1 MALLS
6 KCAVT
11 EKLKSKT
18 SKKKKKKKK
27 EMLYYNVIHVRNAY
41 SHKWF
46 KV

>member
-18 SKKKKKKKK
+18 SKKKKKK
-27 EMLYYNVIHVRNAY
+27 EMLWYNVIHVRNAY

>member
-18 SKKKKKKKK
+18 SKKKKK
-27 EMLYYNVIHVRNAY
+27 ERNVMVQCNPCQKHL
-41 SHKWF
+41 F
-46 KV
+46 T

>member
-18 SKKKKKKKK
+18 SKKKKKKK
-27 EMLYYNVIHVRNAY
+27 EMLWYNVIHVRNTY